1 MPIPYPMHHPPRSI
15 AITVRTLTI
24 LAVLLSVSGAAAA
37 QSSPAPSSPPTS
49 IPATTSNGNTA
60 GAPVSADP
68 LAATTRGR
76 GSRDHLTEA
85 EISAATV
92 TSNAFDLVRRLRP
105 AWLRNR
111 GASDQPDNDGSAVVQ
126 IWYNGRNL
134 GGPEMLREISISQI
148 VEMRYID
155 PIQAR
160 ITYGPGNGRGVISIT
175 GR

>member
-1 MPIPYPMHHPPRSI
+1 MHPPDRRT
-15 AITVRTLTI
+15 AITMRTLTLAAAL
-24 LAVLLSVSGAAAA
+24 LAVSSVAAA
-37 QSSPAPSSPPTS
+37 QSSPSSTPPTS
-49 IPATTSNGNTA
+49 IPATTSGGNTA
-60 GAPVSADP
+60 GAPASADP
-68 LAATTRGR
+68 LAATTRSR
-76 GSRDHLTEA
+76 GNRDRLTEA

-111 GASDQPDNDGSAVVQ
+111 GPSDQPDNDGSAVVQ

-134 GGPEMLREISISQI
+134 GGPEMLRDISISQI

>member
-1 MPIPYPMHHPPRSI
+1 M
-15 AITVRTLTI
+15 RTLA
-24 LAVLLSVSGAAAA
+24 LAAALLTVTSAAAA
-37 QSSPAPSSPPTS
+37 QSSPPSTPPTS
-49 IPATTSNGNTA
+49 IPATTSNGNTS
-60 GAPVSADP
+60 GAPASADP
-68 LAATTRGR
+68 LAATTRSR
-76 GSRDHLTEA
+76 GSRDRLTEA